1 MKTTTV
7 YSGLNMSQ
15 RLRAMVFAFGRAD
28 QEEIE
33 KLAASSTDGN
43 YTVWKVRHHFITL
56 SHLAALH
63 NSLLLEPCTVWLF
76 GQMFS
81 PSEIQN
87 LSTAET
93 KAIEVT
99 RHKSLA
105 EAASVEAAFTG
116 RITAAGISPPDWQIF
131 RERLLGEGAKHL
143 LQEFLTKAAGRE
155 DSVLVAQYHDA
166 IEGYLFKDAA

>member
-7 YSGLNMSQ
+7 YSSLTMPQ

-33 KLAASSTDGN
+33 KLAASSNDGH
-43 YTVWKVRHHFITL
+43 YTIWKVRHHFVTL

-81 PSEIQN
+81 PVEFRT
-87 LSTAET
+87 LS
-93 KAIEVT
+93 
-99 RHKSLA
+99 
-105 EAASVEAAFTG
+105 AADFLQILILICLPSRAF
-116 RITAAGISPPDWQIF
+116 
-131 RERLLGEGAKHL
+131 
-143 LQEFLTKAAGRE
+143 
-155 DSVLVAQYHDA
+155 
-166 IEGYLFKDAA
+166 